1 MQLLFRLFALS
12 LSRGLHPYICTSLSV
27 SDIRFLA
34 RELYSKDRQHI
45 LFTEIFSI
53 ILSMRRII
61 GSSHRDFCFALDIF
75 TRSSTQ
81 TLPSSVEIGRYD
93 EKVHG
98 KLLKHIVNCTRMIE
112 VTKLPRL
119 RLLEEIT
126 IKTSLALEREA
137 RDQEEV
143 TRLIVP
149 TQEALKQV
157 RLAIIRLIHN
167 WGCSYIGF
175 CLADMHYAPI
185 PALPRLTTR
194 NIIVYMALEYL
205 EQEALSC
212 EPFFREWGSDIL
224 VSFYFFALSSKGRIQ
239 EYCFQASQR
248 VANQWLKVHADNE
261 ITFQSREDILF
272 YNEALYALQR
282 LNIHRP
288 NLENHVLCVAP
299 NWSIHEYVGNERMG
313 NFHNMSYDTLNS
325 LMIWSFFFRGTGAQ
339 VRGTS
344 KEDVDAAC
352 AVAVEALENMVFAH
366 TTYDRSE
373 LIVLD

>member
-1 MQLLFRLFALS
+1 
-12 LSRGLHPYICTSLSV
+12 
-27 SDIRFLA
+27 
-34 RELYSKDRQHI
+34 
-45 LFTEIFSI
+45 
-53 ILSMRRII
+53 
-61 GSSHRDFCFALDIF
+61 
-75 TRSSTQ
+75 
-81 TLPSSVEIGRYD
+81 
-93 EKVHG
+93 
-98 KLLKHIVNCTRMIE
+98 
-112 VTKLPRL
+112 
-119 RLLEEIT
+119 
-126 IKTSLALEREA
+126 
-137 RDQEEV
+137 
-143 TRLIVP
+143 
-149 TQEALKQV
+149 
-157 RLAIIRLIHN
+157 
-167 WGCSYIGF
+167 
-175 CLADMHYAPI
+175 
-185 PALPRLTTR
+185 
-194 NIIVYMALEYL
+194 
-205 EQEALSC
+205 
-212 EPFFREWGSDIL
+212 
-224 VSFYFFALSSKGRIQ
+224 
-239 EYCFQASQR
+239 
-248 VANQWLKVHADNE
+248 VHADNE